1 MGESYDFREEFL
13 RTGFIGQNLIRKKE
27 AVFVK
32 GRSTGRLAVS
42 LPFLCVTVLLPMVTG
57 QRWLMLF
64 ALAAVLHE
72 GGHLLALHLMGGRVE
87 RLCLRL
93 SGGEIRYRDD
103 LTYRQ
108 DAWLALAGPGANL
121 LCTLA
126 CAGLARL
133 CPRAELYRLI
143 GCNLTLAL
151 FNLLPALPLDG
162 GRVLLALLESRFPL
176 WGETITKSISL
187 LVGVLLLVSGLFLL
201 KNGGNPTLLAAGSVI
216 VLASD
221 VKKALHLP
229 KNLLK

>member
-1 MGESYDFREEFL
+1 M
-13 RTGFIGQNLIRKKE
+13 
-27 AVFVK
+27 
-32 GRSTGRLAVS
+32 
-42 LPFLCVTVLLPMVTG
+42 LLPVVTG
-57 QRWLMLF
+57 QRWLLVF

-72 GGHLLALHLMGGRVE
+72 GGHLLALRLMGGRVE

-108 DAWLALAGPGANL
+108 DALLALAGPGANL
-121 LCTLA
+121 LCALV

-143 GCNLTLAL
+143 GCNLILAL

-162 GRVLLALLESRFPL
+162 GRVLGALLTSCFPL
-176 WGETITKSISL
+176 WGETVTKGVSL
-187 LVGVLLLVSGLFLL
+187 LVGVLLLILGLFLL
-201 KNGGNPTLLAAGSVI
+201 QNGGNPTLFAAGSVI